1 MLTIYFI
8 FLLPLLCI
16 YFFCLACLW
25 IKVFFLIFFFLT
37 FLFHFPYCSLT
48 TYDFFHSFLV
58 ADLVITVLSLDL
70 LTCHVHW
77 WSSSPTVP
85 APGVLLPFTR
95 LLCAVSVTVYVDLRD
110 TVVIVHAVSSHTLTP
125 GCPAAEASLVC
136 TPSCRSWSFCLRKF
150 C

>member
-25 IKVFFLIFFFLT
+25 IKVFFFNFFFLT

-77 WSSSPTVP
+77 WSSSPTVSGPWSTASLYP
-85 APGVLLPFTR
+85 APVCCFCHCLCRPSGHCGYCSCGQFTHTDPWLP
-95 LLCAVSVTVYVDLRD
+95 C
-110 TVVIVHAVSSHTLTP
+110 
-125 GCPAAEASLVC
+125 C
-136 TPSCRSWSFCLRKF
+136 
-150 C
+150 